1 MNDYVMNLTKSHVQK
16 RILFF
21 EILGLILIILTCWIT
36 ELFDPPFS
44 FSQVIIESYAV
55 IIVGFFVVYWTRK
68 MMMRIKY
75 LEGFIVICASCKQ
88 VRVNERWVSL
98 ESIILSKSDA
108 QFSHSVCPKCARE
121 LYPDFV
127 DEKGNVI

>member
-1 MNDYVMNLTKSHVQK
+1 
-16 RILFF
+16 
-21 EILGLILIILTCWIT
+21 
-36 ELFDPPFS
+36 
-44 FSQVIIESYAV
+44 
-55 IIVGFFVVYWTRK
+55 VVYWTRK

-127 DEKGNVI
+127 DEQGNVI